1 MGVNCSCFSI
11 VKALGGARLA
21 EKFTEQ
27 FRPFFIIMKRLVL
40 SLFALVCATV
50 SFAQN
55 SLLATLSHDG
65 NVTTFYGASALGVA
79 HAAAVH
85 GDVITLSSGSF
96 NPVNITKAVTL
107 RGAGMAID
115 SVHNIL
121 PTIISGDFTIN
132 IPDSVTQRFTL
143 EGIYHNHTI
152 KYINL
157 NNAMFVKCRL
167 NEISYDN
174 YSSRLKNATFT
185 NCKIGR
191 EMNLVDY
198 CSASCINSI
207 IQDPSGSNYDFRNC
221 VIKYETLSRFST
233 ATSASYPV
241 TNSMLSNCII
251 FGFYNNTWYGYF
263 PSSTTAYNCVEVNQ
277 NIKNTFKYIPNNTN
291 KYATCD
297 AVFKT
302 YKGARMGVS
311 DNETF
316 ELTETAKA
324 TYLGTD
330 GTQVGIYGGMLPFD
344 TTPSNPRITKCNV
357 AAKSTAD
364 GKLSVDI
371 EVKAAE

>member
-1 MGVNCSCFSI
+1 
-11 VKALGGARLA
+11 
-21 EKFTEQ
+21 
-27 FRPFFIIMKRLVL
+27 MKRLVL

-55 SLLATLSHDG
+55 SLLATLSHEG

-107 RGAGMAID
+107 RGAGMAVD

-143 EGIYHNHTI
+143 EGIYHNHMI
-152 KYINL
+152 RYINL

-167 NEISYDN
+167 NKIESN
-174 YSSRLKNATFT
+174 NTGSKLKNATFT
-185 NCKIGR
+185 NCRLGYR
-191 EMNLVDY
+191 LYLSSD

-207 IQDPSGSNYDFRNC
+207 IQDPVGANFDFRNC
-221 VIKYETLSRFST
+221 VIKFYST
-233 ATSASYPV
+233 YGSPLGAKAV

-251 FGFYNNTWYGYF
+251 YGLGGTSSSIF
-263 PSSTTAYNCVEVNQ
+263 PTSTTAYNCVEVN
-277 NIKNTFKYIPNNTN
+277 NSSNNPTFMNIPNNTN

-302 YKGARMGVS
+302 YKGAQMGVS

>member
-1 MGVNCSCFSI
+1 M
-11 VKALGGARLA
+11 
-21 EKFTEQ
+21 
-27 FRPFFIIMKRLVL
+27 
-40 SLFALVCATV
+40 
-50 SFAQN
+50 
-55 SLLATLSHDG
+55 
-65 NVTTFYGASALGVA
+65 
-79 HAAAVH
+79 AV
-85 GDVITLSSGSF
+85 
-96 NPVNITKAVTL
+96 
-107 RGAGMAID
+107 D

-152 KYINL
+152 KYRNL

-167 NEISYDN
+167 NSIDYYLSDA
-174 YSSRLKNATFT
+174 RLKNATFT
-185 NCKIGR
+185 NCKIG
-191 EMNLVDY
+191 NKIYLDTG

-207 IQDPSGSNYDFRNC
+207 IQNPVGSNFDMMNC
-221 VIKYETLSRFST
+221 VIKFLRSSSSGY
-233 ATSASYPV
+233 SANEVRS
-241 TNSMLSNCII
+241 SMLSNCII
-251 FGFYNNTWYGYF
+251 YGAGNSSSSF
-263 PSSTTAYNCVEVNQ
+263 PATTTAYNCVEVN
-277 NIKNTFKYIPNNTN
+277 NYTSANTFKNIPNSTN
-291 KYATCD
+291 KYTTCD

-302 YKGARMGVS
+302 YTGAAIGEVEE
-311 DNETF
+311 ETF

-330 GTQVGIYGGMLPFD
+330 GKQVGIYGGMLPFN

>member
-1 MGVNCSCFSI
+1 
-11 VKALGGARLA
+11 
-21 EKFTEQ
+21 
-27 FRPFFIIMKRLVL
+27 MKRLVL

-55 SLLATLSHDG
+55 SLLATLSHEG
-65 NVTTFYGASALGVA
+65 NVSTFYGASALRDA
-79 HAAAVH
+79 HVAAVH

-107 RGAGMAID
+107 RGAGMAVD

-152 KYINL
+152 NYKNL

-167 NEISYDN
+167 NAIYPNSI
-174 YSSRLKNATFT
+174 YSSEPSLMKNATFT
-185 NCKIGR
+185 NCRIATCL
-191 EMNLVDY
+191 NFY
-198 CSASCINSI
+198 YSTNSSASFINSI
-207 IQDPSGSNYDFRNC
+207 IQKPNGSNFDFMNC
-221 VIKYETLSRFST
+221 VIKLVSD
-233 ATSASYPV
+233 TSSSNAGNASDV
-241 TNSMLSNCII
+241 KNSMLSNCII
-251 FGFYNNTWYGYF
+251 YGAGNSRSSF
-263 PSSTTAYNCVEVNQ
+263 PATTTAYNCVEVN
-277 NIKNTFKYIPNNTN
+277 NYTSANTFKNIPNNTN
-291 KYATCD
+291 KYTTCD
-297 AVFKT
+297 VVFKT
-302 YKGARMGVS
+302 YTGAAIGEVEE
-311 DNETF
+311 ETF

>member
-1 MGVNCSCFSI
+1 
-11 VKALGGARLA
+11 
-21 EKFTEQ
+21 
-27 FRPFFIIMKRLVL
+27 MKRLVL
-40 SLFALVCATV
+40 SLFALVCAIV

-55 SLLATLSHDG
+55 SLLATLSHEG
-65 NVTTFYGASALGVA
+65 NVTTFYGASALRDA
-79 HAAAVH
+79 HDVAVH

-107 RGAGMAID
+107 RGAGMAVD

-121 PTIISGDFTIN
+121 PTIISGDFTIS

-167 NEISYDN
+167 NDIDSYSH
-174 YSSRLKNATFT
+174 SSGCKLKNATFT
-185 NCKIGR
+185 NCRFGYR
-191 EMNLVDY
+191 LCLSSD

-207 IQDPSGSNYDFRNC
+207 IQDPQGANLDFRNC
-221 VIKYETLSRFST
+221 VIYSNNST
-233 ATSASYPV
+233 CGASAV

-251 FGFYNNTWYGYF
+251 YGLGNNYNTSF
-263 PSSTTAYNCVEVNQ
+263 PKSTTAYNCVEVN
-277 NIKNTFKYIPNNTN
+277 NFLNSPTFKNIPNNTN

-330 GTQVGIYGGMLPFD
+330 GTEVGIYGGMLPFD

>member
-1 MGVNCSCFSI
+1 
-11 VKALGGARLA
+11 
-21 EKFTEQ
+21 
-27 FRPFFIIMKRLVL
+27 MKRLVL

-55 SLLATLSHDG
+55 SLLATLSHEG
-65 NVTTFYGASALGVA
+65 NVTTFYGASALRDA
-79 HAAAVH
+79 HDAAVH

-96 NPVNITKAVTL
+96 NPVYIKKAITL
-107 RGAGMAID
+107 RGAGMAVD

-143 EGIYHNHTI
+143 EGIYHNHKIT
-152 KYINL
+152 YMNL

-167 NEISYDN
+167 NEITPYNNKSDYIF
-174 YSSRLKNATFT
+174 KNATFT
-185 NCKIGR
+185 NCRFGYR
-191 EMNLVDY
+191 LYLPSN

-207 IQDPSGSNYDFRNC
+207 IQDPWGSNFDFRNC
-221 VIKYETLSRFST
+221 VIKFNSSSIST
-233 ATSASYPV
+233 YGASAV

-251 FGFYNNTWYGYF
+251 YGLGGVSASCF
-263 PSSTTAYNCVEVNQ
+263 PTSTTAYNCLEVNHSS
-277 NIKNTFKYIPNNTN
+277 KYPTFKNIPNNTN

-302 YKGARMGVS
+302 YTGAAIGTVEE
-311 DNETF
+311 ETF

-330 GTQVGIYGGMLPFD
+330 GKEVGIYGGMLPFD

>member
-1 MGVNCSCFSI
+1 
-11 VKALGGARLA
+11 
-21 EKFTEQ
+21 
-27 FRPFFIIMKRLVL
+27 MKRLVL

-55 SLLATLSHDG
+55 SLLATLSHEG
-65 NVTTFYGASALGVA
+65 NVTTFYGASALRDA
-79 HAAAVH
+79 HVAAVH

-107 RGAGMAID
+107 RGAGMAVD

-121 PTIISGDFTIN
+121 PTIISGDFTIS

-167 NEISYDN
+167 NEIRE
-174 YSSRLKNATFT
+174 YSISTANPSLMKNATFT
-185 NCKIGR
+185 NCRVAKKLCI
-191 EMNLVDY
+191 EHNSSS
-198 CSASCINSI
+198 SASCINSI
-207 IQDPSGSNYDFRNC
+207 IQNPYGSNFDMMNC
-221 VIKYETLSRFST
+221 VIRFIFGSDG
-233 ATSASYPV
+233 ATSYADNVSY
-241 TNSMLSNCII
+241 SMLSNCII
-251 FGFYNNTWYGYF
+251 YGAGNSSSSF
-263 PSSTTAYNCVEVNQ
+263 PATTTAYNCVEVN
-277 NIKNTFKYIPNNTN
+277 NYTSANTFKNIPNSTN
-291 KYATCD
+291 KYTTCD

-302 YKGARMGVS
+302 YTGAAIGEVEE
-311 DNETF
+311 ETF

-330 GTQVGIYGGMLPFD
+330 GKQVGIYGGMLPFD

>member
-1 MGVNCSCFSI
+1 
-11 VKALGGARLA
+11 
-21 EKFTEQ
+21 
-27 FRPFFIIMKRLVL
+27 MKRLVL

-55 SLLATLSHDG
+55 SLLATLSHEG
-65 NVTTFYGASALGVA
+65 NVTTFYGASALRDA
-79 HAAAVH
+79 HGAAVH

-96 NPVNITKAVTL
+96 NPVNVTKAVTL
-107 RGAGMAID
+107 RGAGMAVD

-121 PTIISGDFTIN
+121 PTIISGDFTIS

-152 KYINL
+152 NYINL

-167 NEISYDN
+167 KDIFPNSTH
-174 YSSRLKNATFT
+174 SSNTSLMKNATFT
-185 NCKIGR
+185 NCRIAKT
-191 EMNLVDY
+191 LSLKFSSSS
-198 CSASCINSI
+198 SASCINSI
-207 IQDPSGSNYDFRNC
+207 IQNPVGLNFDMMNC
-221 VIKYETLSRFST
+221 VIKFLSSSGN
-233 ATSASYPV
+233 SANEVSS
-241 TNSMLSNCII
+241 SMLSNCII
-251 FGFYNNTWYGYF
+251 YGAGTSSSSF
-263 PSSTTAYNCVEVNQ
+263 PATTTAYNCVEVN
-277 NIKNTFKYIPNNTN
+277 NYTSANTFKNIPNSTN
-291 KYATCD
+291 KYTTCD

-302 YKGARMGVS
+302 YTGAAIGEVEE
-311 DNETF
+311 ETF

-330 GTQVGIYGGMLPFD
+330 GKQVGIYGGMLPFD

>member
-1 MGVNCSCFSI
+1 M
-11 VKALGGARLA
+11 
-21 EKFTEQ
+21 
-27 FRPFFIIMKRLVL
+27 
-40 SLFALVCATV
+40 
-50 SFAQN
+50 
-55 SLLATLSHDG
+55 
-65 NVTTFYGASALGVA
+65 
-79 HAAAVH
+79 AV
-85 GDVITLSSGSF
+85 
-96 NPVNITKAVTL
+96 
-107 RGAGMAID
+107 D

-121 PTIISGDFTIN
+121 PTIISGDFTIS

-152 KYINL
+152 EYINL

-167 NEISYDN
+167 NKIDYYNTVSN
-174 YSSRLKNATFT
+174 LKNATFT
-185 NCKIGR
+185 NCRFGYG
-191 EMNLVDY
+191 LYLSSY

-207 IQDPSGSNYDFRNC
+207 IQDPVGANFDFRNS
-221 VIKYETLSRFST
+221 VIKFNIYT
-233 ATSASYPV
+233 ASNV

-251 FGFYNNTWYGYF
+251 YGLGGTSSSIF
-263 PSSTTAYNCVEVNQ
+263 PKSTTAYNCVEVN
-277 NIKNTFKYIPNNTN
+277 NSSKNPTFMNIPNNTN
-291 KYATCD
+291 KYATCN

-302 YKGARMGVS
+302 YKGAQMGVS

>member
-1 MGVNCSCFSI
+1 
-11 VKALGGARLA
+11 
-21 EKFTEQ
+21 
-27 FRPFFIIMKRLVL
+27 MKRLVL

-65 NVTTFYGASALGVA
+65 NVTTFYGASALRDA
-79 HAAAVH
+79 HDAAVH

-96 NPVNITKAVTL
+96 NPVYIKKAITL
-107 RGAGMAID
+107 RGAGMAVD

-143 EGIYHNHTI
+143 EGIYHNHKIT
-152 KYINL
+152 YMNL

-167 NEISYDN
+167 NEITPYNNKSDYI
-174 YSSRLKNATFT
+174 LKNASFT
-185 NCKIGR
+185 NCRIGGYIH
-191 EMNLVDY
+191 LVDY

-207 IQDPSGSNYDFRNC
+207 IQDPQGANLDFRNC
-221 VIKYETLSRFST
+221 VIKFN
-233 ATSASYPV
+233 SYRAYDV
-241 TNSMLSNCII
+241 TKSMLSNCII
-251 FGFYNNTWYGYF
+251 YGGVQNQYSSF
-263 PSSTTAYNCVEVNQ
+263 PASTTAYNCVEVN
-277 NIKNTFKYIPNNTN
+277 NSSNYPTFTNIPNNTN

-302 YKGARMGVS
+302 YTGAAIGTVEE
-311 DNETF
+311 ETF

-330 GTQVGIYGGMLPFD
+330 GKEVGIYGGMLPFD

>member
-1 MGVNCSCFSI
+1 
-11 VKALGGARLA
+11 
-21 EKFTEQ
+21 
-27 FRPFFIIMKRLVL
+27 MKRLVL

-55 SLLATLSHDG
+55 SLLATLSHEG
-65 NVTTFYGASALGVA
+65 NVTTFYGASALRDA
-79 HAAAVH
+79 HNAAVH

-96 NPVNITKAVTL
+96 NPVYIKKAITL
-107 RGAGMAID
+107 RGAGMAVD

-121 PTIISGDFTIN
+121 PTIISGNFSIS
-132 IPDSVTQRFTL
+132 IPDSVTQRLTL

-152 KYINL
+152 TYVNL

-167 NEISYDN
+167 NDINYYKYD
-174 YSSRLKNATFT
+174 SKLKNASFT
-185 NCKIGR
+185 NCRFGYR
-191 EMNLVDY
+191 LNLTPD

-207 IQDPSGSNYDFRNC
+207 IQDPQGANLDFRNC
-221 VIKYETLSRFST
+221 VIKFNSSR
-233 ATSASYPV
+233 AYDV
-241 TNSMLSNCII
+241 TESMLSNCII
-251 FGFYNNTWYGYF
+251 YGGNGNQYSSF
-263 PSSTTAYNCVEVNQ
+263 PASTTAYNCVEVN
-277 NIKNTFKYIPNNTN
+277 NSSIYPTFANIPNNTN

-302 YKGARMGVS
+302 YTGAAIGTVEE
-311 DNETF
+311 ETF

>member
-1 MGVNCSCFSI
+1 
-11 VKALGGARLA
+11 
-21 EKFTEQ
+21 
-27 FRPFFIIMKRLVL
+27 MKRLVL
-40 SLFALVCATV
+40 SLFALVCAIV

-55 SLLATLSHDG
+55 SLLATLSHEG

-79 HAAAVH
+79 HGAAVH

-96 NPVNITKAVTL
+96 NPVDITKAVTL
-107 RGAGMAID
+107 RGAGMAVD

-121 PTIISGDFTIN
+121 PTIISGDFTISV
-132 IPDSVTQRFTL
+132 PDSVTQRFTL
-143 EGIYHNHTI
+143 EGIYHNHKI
-152 KYINL
+152 KYKNL

-167 NEISYDN
+167 NQITYDN
-174 YSSRLKNATFT
+174 YDSRLRNATFT
-185 NCKIGR
+185 NCKIGS
-191 EMNLVDY
+191 EMNLRDY

-221 VIKYETLSRFST
+221 VIKFGTLSRYSTT

-241 TNSMLSNCII
+241 TNSMLLNCII
-251 FGFYNNTWYGYF
+251 FGFYNNTYYGYF

-277 NIKNTFKYIPNNTN
+277 NIKNTFKVIPNNTN
-291 KYATCD
+291 KYSTCE
-297 AVFKT
+297 AVFKS
-302 YKGARMGVS
+302 YKGVNIGTVEE
-311 DNETF
+311 ETF

-330 GTQVGIYGGMLPFD
+330 GTEIGIYGGMLPFD

>member
-1 MGVNCSCFSI
+1 
-11 VKALGGARLA
+11 
-21 EKFTEQ
+21 
-27 FRPFFIIMKRLVL
+27 MKKLVL

-55 SLLATLSHDG
+55 SLLATLSHEG

-107 RGAGMAID
+107 RGAGMAVD

-143 EGIYHNHTI
+143 EGIYHNHKI
-152 KYINL
+152 RYINL

-167 NEISYDN
+167 NEIEDYN
-174 YSSRLKNATFT
+174 TGCKLKNATFT
-185 NCKIGR
+185 NCRFGYR
-191 EMNLVDY
+191 LY
-198 CSASCINSI
+198 LSSYSSASCINSI
-207 IQDPSGSNYDFRNC
+207 IQDPLGSNFDFRNC
-221 VIKYETLSRFST
+221 VIKFYTT
-233 ATSASYPV
+233 ASGWGAYAV

-251 FGFYNNTWYGYF
+251 YGLGGSNSYSSF
-263 PSSTTAYNCVEVNQ
+263 QTSTTAYNCVEVN
-277 NIKNTFKYIPNNTN
+277 NSTSNPTFKNIPNNTN